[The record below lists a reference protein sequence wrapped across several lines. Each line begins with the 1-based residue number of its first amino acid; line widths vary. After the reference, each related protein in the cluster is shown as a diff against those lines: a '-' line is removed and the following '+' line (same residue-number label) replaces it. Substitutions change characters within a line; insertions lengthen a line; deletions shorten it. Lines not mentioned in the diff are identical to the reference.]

1 MLSRRLNRLFSD
13 RRLTELLL
21 AVLLLRALVP
31 AGFMPVPD
39 AAGASTLTMQ
49 MCSVAGPL
57 TVSLKLDGQNSPA
70 PSTPRAHVGDYCA
83 FAVSAMSAPPPAASV
98 AALLIPRTA
107 ELSPLAI
114 EIAVL
119 PSILRAHSPRAPPSL
134 A

>member
-1 MLSRRLNRLFSD
+1 MLSRRVNRLLSD

-57 TVSLKLDGQNSPA
+57 TVSLQLDGQKSPA

-83 FAVSAMSAPPPAASV
+83 YAVSAMSAPPPAASA
-98 AALLIPRTA
+98 AALLIARA
-107 ELSPLAI
+107 SELIPPAI
-114 EIAVL
+114 EIASA
-119 PSILRAHSPRAPPSL
+119 PSIPRAHPPRAPPLL